1 MKKIMISLMMVV
13 AVTTTSF
20 AKSNNTDVENTVK
33 SVAEQVKQAPS
44 GTVYGVVENTMH
56 HIIIATP
63 FGKYTIEKK
72 DGGVSFM
79 GISAKLVSS
88 KNGVYKV
95 KTSLGN
101 FTVNR
106 RHSRQKPRSYHA
118 HQAVP
123 RGTRDGELVNKRR
136 ATRDHEAG
144 NECPNREPQFGQ
156 YKKS

>member
-1 MKKIMISLMMVV
+1 MISLMMVV

-20 AKSNNTDVENTVK
+20 AKSNYADVANAVK
-33 SVAEQVKQAPS
+33 SVGEQVKQATS

-79 GISAKLVSS
+79 GMSANLVSS
-88 KNGVYKV
+88 KNGIYEV

-106 RHSRQKPRSYHA
+106 RK
-118 HQAVP
+118 
-123 RGTRDGELVNKRR
+123 GTI
-136 ATRDHEAG
+136 T
-144 NECPNREPQFGQ
+144 
-156 YKKS
+156 KK

>member
-13 AVTTTSF
+13 AATTTCF
-20 AKSNNTDVENTVK
+20 AKSNNIDVANDIK
-33 SVAEQVKQAPS
+33 NVAEQVKQAPS
-44 GTVYGVVENTMH
+44 DTVYGVVENTKH
-56 HIIIATP
+56 HIIVATP

-79 GISAKLVSS
+79 GMSAKLVSS

-106 RHSRQKPRSYHA
+106 RK
-118 HQAVP
+118 
-123 RGTRDGELVNKRR
+123 GTI
-136 ATRDHEAG
+136 T
-144 NECPNREPQFGQ
+144 
-156 YKKS
+156 KK